1 MTRTSRVLSLPIAF
15 WISLA
20 LPAQARAQSGQS
32 STESELLRL
41 EKVWNEAH
49 LHADAEALSRLWDD
63 DLTIVVPKMDLI
75 HKKDALNMLRSGR
88 MTFLRYETSNLSTKV
103 FGDTAIVI
111 GRLDRTRKMGERQ
124 LEDTWRFSK
133 VYLRRNGQWRVV
145 LWASFRSASTDNR
158 IPR

>member
-1 MTRTSRVLSLPIAF
+1 MTKASRLFSLPLTL
-15 WISLA
+15 WIGFV
-20 LPAQARAQSGQS
+20 LPAQARAQPAQS
-32 STESELLRL
+32 PTESELLRL

-63 DLTIVVPKMDLI
+63 DLTVVVPKMDLI
-75 HKKDALNMLRSGR
+75 HKSDALGMLRSGR
-88 MTFLRYETSNLSTKV
+88 MTFLRYETSELSAKV
-103 FGDTAIVI
+103 FGDTAIVT

-145 LWASFRSASTDNR
+145 FWQASDWPVQASS
-158 IPR
+158 P